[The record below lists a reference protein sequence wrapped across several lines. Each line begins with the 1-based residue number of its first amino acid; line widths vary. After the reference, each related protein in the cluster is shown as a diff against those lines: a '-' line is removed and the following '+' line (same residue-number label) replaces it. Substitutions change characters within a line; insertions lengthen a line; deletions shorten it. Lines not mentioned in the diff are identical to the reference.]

1 MQILQWVVNAEPCEL
16 NYCGRGDNLTGISLL
31 AAIGSKAKVVRDY
44 KKKVTADQIKDVR
57 NEILELV

>member
-16 NYCGRGDNLTGISLL
+16 NYCGRGDNLT
-31 AAIGSKAKVVRDY
+31 AKVVRDC

-57 NEILELV
+57 NENLELV